1 MYKLVCATQQLKLN
15 PREQEICMNRNADE
29 IQVPLYEQNG
39 TKYTVTSCPYV
50 HITSVARAWGGTSAH
65 VTVPLA

>member
-1 MYKLVCATQQLKLN
+1 MYKLKLN
-15 PREQEICMNRNADE
+15 PREQEIFMNRNADK

-50 HITSVARAWGGTSAH
+50 PITSAVARAWGGTSAH